1 MSGITLAQAQT
12 QLAAWLDADAKV
24 ALGQSYTIA
33 GRSLTRAD
41 AGEITAKIEYWN
53 SKVLSLSL
61 SAQGRSR
68 SRTMVVR

>member
-1 MSGITLAQAQT
+1 M
-12 QLAAWLDADAKV
+12 
-24 ALGQSYTIA
+24 GQSYTIA

-53 SKVLSLSL
+53 SKVLTLSL

>member
-24 ALGQSYTIA
+24 AMGQSYTIA

-53 SKVLSLSL
+53 SKVWSLSL

>member
-53 SKVLSLSL
+53 SKVQTLSL

-68 SRTMVVR
+68 GRTMVVR